1 MSKPMLPSFS
11 TIIDA
16 ASSAT
21 SSPLPRPAGMSFR
34 LDIQGNIKLPPLSS
48 NEPQT
53 PVLRTNLLSITPTTS
68 MLRMGNVSI
77 SGSSNIHNESN
88 FRSYDVSHVTGS
100 EPVIASAPLVQ
111 QQQQQ
116 QQLHHPISRTSNTTP
131 SAGASLSLN
140 LKLAETSSLHHTPSK
155 KPRANKRSSSA
166 NTSLILADPEPVE
179 NSSVSGKKKSTKTKS
194 FAFITHSQETFPSN
208 EPSIDNAQLARRKRR
223 RTSKNESETLKREFE
238 VNPAPSKE
246 RRAELAAICNMSEKA
261 IQVWFQNRRQNF
273 RKKLRSDSKQLNSPL
288 TDSEGSKSNCSTS
301 PTVDKPQHNIST
313 ESITLVNDDKTDD
326 SFSSA
331 PKQSDTENTPSMT
344 VTSNRRN
351 SANATIV
358 TPVDEQKFQKKLKL
372 DVPRYTTATT
382 LTEKE
387 SSPSEKGKVLT
398 FRLKQDNEL
407 ARVYTSPNNRV
418 NKLINGSAIQSM
430 HSTPIKG
437 NTENNKINESI
448 ASGKLNFN
456 SNRGILKELDVN
468 AV

>member
-21 SSPLPRPAGMSFR
+21 SSPLPRPASMSFR

-116 QQLHHPISRTSNTTP
+116 QQLHPISRTSNTTP

-179 NSSVSGKKKSTKTKS
+179 NSSVSGKKKSTKAKS
-194 FAFITHSQETFPSN
+194 LS
-208 EPSIDNAQLARRKRR
+208 
-223 RTSKNESETLKREFE
+223 
-238 VNPAPSKE
+238 
-246 RRAELAAICNMSEKA
+246 
-261 IQVWFQNRRQNF
+261 
-273 RKKLRSDSKQLNSPL
+273 
-288 TDSEGSKSNCSTS
+288 
-301 PTVDKPQHNIST
+301 
-313 ESITLVNDDKTDD
+313 
-326 SFSSA
+326 
-331 PKQSDTENTPSMT
+331 
-344 VTSNRRN
+344 
-351 SANATIV
+351 
-358 TPVDEQKFQKKLKL
+358 
-372 DVPRYTTATT
+372 
-382 LTEKE
+382 
-387 SSPSEKGKVLT
+387 
-398 FRLKQDNEL
+398 
-407 ARVYTSPNNRV
+407 
-418 NKLINGSAIQSM
+418 LIHI
-430 HSTPIKG
+430 
-437 NTENNKINESI
+437 
-448 ASGKLNFN
+448 
-456 SNRGILKELDVN
+456 
-468 AV
+468 